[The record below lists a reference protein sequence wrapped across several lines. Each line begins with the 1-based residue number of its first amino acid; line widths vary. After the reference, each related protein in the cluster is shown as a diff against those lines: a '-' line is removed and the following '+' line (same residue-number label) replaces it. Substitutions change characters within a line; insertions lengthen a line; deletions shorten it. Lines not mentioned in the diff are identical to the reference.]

1 MRFYTDKGTG
11 NNIVAVAHRC
21 IFNYAERTDF
31 VIFTDD
37 DKKRAVENKLGLY
50 FNVEV
55 DKIIEEIEIKDFERI
70 NETTVRFKNDI
81 AVDSL
86 IKKLAK
92 YNIDNLL
99 IEEATLEELFFHYYS
114 M

>member
-1 MRFYTDKGTG
+1 MALK
-11 NNIVAVAHRC
+11 
-21 IFNYAERTDF
+21 F
-31 VIFTDD
+31 VT
-37 DKKRAVENKLGLY
+37 VTSE
-50 FNVEV
+50 EV